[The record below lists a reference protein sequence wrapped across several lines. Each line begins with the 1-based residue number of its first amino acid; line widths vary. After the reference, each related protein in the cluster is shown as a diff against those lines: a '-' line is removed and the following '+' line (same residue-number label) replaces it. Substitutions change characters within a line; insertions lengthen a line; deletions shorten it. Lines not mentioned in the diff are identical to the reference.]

1 MHQLHYFL
9 NQLNQNIYYAM
20 AEIRVEPKQRAP
32 IWPWIVGIVIL
43 LGLIWL
49 LVEAFERD
57 DPEERRE
64 DRIEQRDDAPAD
76 RTDDVGSTYQLDD
89 QPQALHLIITAAAD
103 KRTA

>member
-1 MHQLHYFL
+1 
-9 NQLNQNIYYAM
+9 M

-57 DPEERRE
+57 DPEDGRE

-76 RTDDVGSTYQLDD
+76 RTDDVGSMPQDHEQPLALQLFS
-89 QPQALHLIITAAAD
+89 TAVTD
-103 KRTA
+103 KVTA

>member
-1 MHQLHYFL
+1 
-9 NQLNQNIYYAM
+9 M

-32 IWPWIVGIVIL
+32 IWPWIIGIVIL

-49 LVEAFERD
+49 LVDAFERD
-57 DPEERRE
+57 DPEDRRE

-76 RTDDVGSTYQLDD
+76 RTDDVGSTPQADE
-89 QPQALHLIITAAAD
+89 QPQALLLHISTDAE